1 MRIFII
7 GPTASGKTTIGKKL
21 AEGLNM
27 NFIDT
32 DKEIEKATG
41 VDITW
46 LFDIE
51 GEEGFRKREED
62 ILLKVSKLNSCVIS
76 TGAGSILKESNRDL
90 ISSSGKVIYLE
101 ASIESQLKRTSFDK
115 ARPLLSKGNK
125 EKILKKMDRDRRHL
139 YEELA
144 DITIKP
150 DKKSR
155 NEIVNEITLELKKN
169 SDE

>member
-7 GPTASGKTTIGKKL
+7 GPTAAGKTTIGKKL

-90 ISSSGKVIYLE
+90 ISSIGKVIYLE
-101 ASIESQLKRTSFDK
+101 ASIESQLKRISFDK
-115 ARPLLSKGNK
+115 GRPLLSKGNK

>member
-155 NEIVNEITLELKKN
+155 NEIVNEITLELKK
-169 SDE
+169 ELR

>member
-115 ARPLLSKGNK
+115 GRPLLSKGNK

>member
-101 ASIESQLKRTSFDK
+101 ASIESQLKRISFDK
-115 ARPLLSKGNK
+115 GRPLLSKGN
-125 EKILKKMDRDRRHL
+125 LKKMDRDRRHL

>member
-51 GEEGFRKREED
+51 GEEGFREREED

>member
-51 GEEGFRKREED
+51 GEEGFREREED

-101 ASIESQLKRTSFDK
+101 ASIESQLKRTSFDN

>member
-7 GPTASGKTTIGKKL
+7 GPTAAGKTTIGKKL

-51 GEEGFRKREED
+51 GEEGFREREED

-101 ASIESQLKRTSFDK
+101 ASIESQLKRISFDK
-115 ARPLLSKGNK
+115 GRPLLSKGNK

>member
-7 GPTASGKTTIGKKL
+7 GPTAAGKTTIGKKL

-51 GEEGFRKREED
+51 GEEGFREREED

-101 ASIESQLKRTSFDK
+101 ASIESQLKRTSLDK

>member
-51 GEEGFRKREED
+51 GEEGFREREED

-101 ASIESQLKRTSFDK
+101 ASIESQLKRTSFNN

>member
-7 GPTASGKTTIGKKL
+7 GPTAAGKTTIGKKL

>member
-51 GEEGFRKREED
+51 GEEGFREREED

-144 DITIKP
+144 DITIQP

>member
-51 GEEGFRKREED
+51 GEEGFREREED

-101 ASIESQLKRTSFDK
+101 ASIESQLKRTSFDN

-125 EKILKKMDRDRRHL
+125 EKILKKMDIDRRHL

>member
-7 GPTASGKTTIGKKL
+7 GPTAAGKTTIGKKL

-51 GEEGFRKREED
+51 GEEGFREREED

-101 ASIESQLKRTSFDK
+101 ASIESQLKRTSLDK

-155 NEIVNEITLELKKN
+155 NEIVNEITLELKK
-169 SDE
+169 ELR

>member
-51 GEEGFRKREED
+51 GEEGFREREED

-101 ASIESQLKRTSFDK
+101 ASIESQLKRTSFDN

-155 NEIVNEITLELKKN
+155 NEIVNEITLELKK
-169 SDE
+169 ELR

>member
-51 GEEGFRKREED
+51 GEEGFREREED

-101 ASIESQLKRTSFDK
+101 ASIESQLKRTSFDN

-144 DITIKP
+144 DITIQP

>member
-51 GEEGFRKREED
+51 GEEGFREREED

-155 NEIVNEITLELKKN
+155 NEIVNEITLELKK
-169 SDE
+169 ELR

>member
-7 GPTASGKTTIGKKL
+7 GPTAAGKTTIGKKL

-51 GEEGFRKREED
+51 GEEGFREREED

>member
-51 GEEGFRKREED
+51 GEEGFREREED

-76 TGAGSILKESNRDL
+76 TGAGSILKGSNRDL

-101 ASIESQLKRTSFDK
+101 ASIESQLKRTSLDK
-115 ARPLLSKGNK
+115 TRPLLSNGNK
-125 EKILKKMDRDRRHL
+125 EKILKKMDLDRRHL

>member
-51 GEEGFRKREED
+51 GEEGFREREED

-101 ASIESQLKRTSFDK
+101 ASIESQLKRTSLDK

>member
-51 GEEGFRKREED
+51 GEEGFREREED

-76 TGAGSILKESNRDL
+76 TGAGSILKGSNRDL

-101 ASIESQLKRTSFDK
+101 ASIESQLKRTSLDK
-115 ARPLLSKGNK
+115 TRPLLSNANK

-155 NEIVNEITLELKKN
+155 NEIVNEITLELKK
-169 SDE
+169 ELR

>member
-51 GEEGFRKREED
+51 GEEGFREREED

-76 TGAGSILKESNRDL
+76 TGAGSILKGSNRDL

-101 ASIESQLKRTSFDK
+101 ASIESQLKRTSFDN

>member
-51 GEEGFRKREED
+51 GEEGFRKREKD

-155 NEIVNEITLELKKN
+155 NEIVNEITLELKK
-169 SDE
+169 ELR

>member
-7 GPTASGKTTIGKKL
+7 GPTAAGKTTIGKKL

-101 ASIESQLKRTSFDK
+101 ASIESQLKRISFDK
-115 ARPLLSKGNK
+115 GRPLLSKGNK
-125 EKILKKMDRDRRHL
+125 EKILKKMDRARRHL

-144 DITIKP
+144 DITIQP

>member
-1 MRIFII
+1 M
-7 GPTASGKTTIGKKL
+7 
-21 AEGLNM
+21 
-27 NFIDT
+27 
-32 DKEIEKATG
+32 
-41 VDITW
+41 
-46 LFDIE
+46 
-51 GEEGFRKREED
+51 
-62 ILLKVSKLNSCVIS
+62 IS
-76 TGAGSILKESNRDL
+76 TGAGSILIESNRDL

-115 ARPLLSKGNK
+115 GRPLLSKGNK

>member
-1 MRIFII
+1 MCIFII

-51 GEEGFRKREED
+51 GEEGFREREED

-155 NEIVNEITLELKKN
+155 NEIVNEITLELKK
-169 SDE
+169 ELR

>member
-51 GEEGFRKREED
+51 GEEGFREREKD

-155 NEIVNEITLELKKN
+155 NEIVNEITLELKK
-169 SDE
+169 ELR

>member
-7 GPTASGKTTIGKKL
+7 GPTASGKTTIGEKL

-51 GEEGFRKREED
+51 GEEGFREREED

-101 ASIESQLKRTSFDK
+101 ASIESQLKRTSFDN

>member
-7 GPTASGKTTIGKKL
+7 GPTASGKTTIGEKL

-51 GEEGFRKREED
+51 GEEGFREREED

>member
-7 GPTASGKTTIGKKL
+7 GPTAAGKTTIGKKL

-41 VDITW
+41 VDVTW

-155 NEIVNEITLELKKN
+155 NEN
-169 SDE
+169 

>member
-51 GEEGFRKREED
+51 GEEGFREREED

-144 DITIKP
+144 DITIQP

-155 NEIVNEITLELKKN
+155 NEIVKEITLELKKN

>member
-7 GPTASGKTTIGKKL
+7 GPTAAGKTTIGKKL

-51 GEEGFRKREED
+51 GEEGFREREED

-144 DITIKP
+144 DITIQP

>member
-7 GPTASGKTTIGKKL
+7 GPTAAGKTTIGKKL

-51 GEEGFRKREED
+51 GEEGFREREED
-62 ILLKVSKLNSCVIS
+62 ILLKVSKLNSYVIS

-101 ASIESQLKRTSFDK
+101 ASIESQLKRTSLDK

>member
-7 GPTASGKTTIGKKL
+7 GPTAAGKTTIGKKL

-101 ASIESQLKRTSFDK
+101 ASIESQLKRISFDN